1 MPREDDMSE
10 DSNASEPA
18 DERDREEQ
26 QQEIADVDEQ
36 LDAQAG
42 GEGLAAEADRGE
54 ATGISEG

>member
-1 MPREDDMSE
+1 MSE

-42 GEGLAAEADRGE
+42 AEGLAAEADRGE
-54 ATGISEG
+54 ATGISGG